1 MSEEELKERWM
12 AAILDFDWSHDR
24 DNKENNISKIN
35 NNNSEDKEV
44 VA

>member
-1 MSEEELKERWM
+1 MSEEEAKNRWM

-24 DNKENNISKIN
+24 DNQEDN
-35 NNNSEDKEV
+35 NNNSEDKGT